1 MPASLR
7 PMGQLK
13 ELLNNQTEVTVQA
26 GKTVR
31 EALVALQIKP
41 EIVAGVIVN
50 GALESKDYMLQDGD
64 QVKLMA
70 VMSGG

>member
-7 PMGQLK
+7 LMGQLK
-13 ELLNNQTEVTVQA
+13 ELLNNQSDVTVQA

-31 EALVALQIKP
+31 ETLIELQIKP